1 MQRDAKRG
9 ASSFST
15 SEKSDMASRVRAK
28 NFSRMLG
35 RSFVVSQA
43 YVVAARGRTSQGQP
57 RNDYVVEHVD
67 GTAHRSSEP
76 RETCRRIAASNPA
89 PQFSTEDGGDYFVRH
104 GGNNPEVS

>member
-57 RNDYVVEHVD
+57 RSDYVVEHVD

-76 RETCRRIAASNPA
+76 RETCRRIAAPNPA
-89 PQFSTEDGGDYFVRH
+89 PQFSTEDGDYFVRH

>member
-43 YVVAARGRTSQGQP
+43 YVV
-57 RNDYVVEHVD
+57 EHVD

-76 RETCRRIAASNPA
+76 RETCRRIAAPNPA
-89 PQFSTEDGGDYFVRH
+89 PQFSTEDGDYFVRY